1 MPLWPSNL
9 CRHAG
14 GRAIDDAGGRECV
27 GPDPVFRLPA
37 VAPHPPIHMTNAVL
51 ELRDVVKAYGDRRI
65 LDGVSFGVRK
75 GETKIIIG
83 ASGSGKSTI
92 LKLVMGLERPDEGQ
106 IFVNGEEITQ
116 LKERD
121 MVRVRQSM
129 GMVFQESALFDSLSV
144 RENVAY
150 RLYEI
155 GTGEDEIE
163 QRVRKGL
170 GFVGLEDAIDKT
182 PAELSGGMKRL
193 VALAR
198 ALIGEPEIMLYDEP
212 TAGLDPVTSRKINE
226 LIIALRDINNV
237 TGVFVTHRMRDAFTL
252 ATEYASNG
260 DGQVRFQSEDNFMCI
275 ANTRFL
281 MLRDG
286 KIIFEGPDEVLR
298 RSNDDYIKRFLA

>member
-1 MPLWPSNL
+1 
-9 CRHAG
+9 
-14 GRAIDDAGGRECV
+14 
-27 GPDPVFRLPA
+27 
-37 VAPHPPIHMTNAVL
+37 MTEAVL

-65 LDGVSFGVRK
+65 LDGVSFAVRR

-92 LKLVMGLERPDEGQ
+92 LKLAMGLEKPDEGQ
-106 IFVNGEEITQ
+106 IFVNGQEITK
-116 LKERD
+116 LRERD
-121 MVRVRQSM
+121 IVPIRQHM
-129 GMVFQESALFDSLSV
+129 GMVFQESALFDSLTV

-155 GTGEDEIE
+155 GTDENEIE

-182 PAELSGGMKRL
+182 PAELSGGMKRR

-198 ALIGEPEIMLYDEP
+198 ALIGEPQIMLYDEP

-226 LIIALRDINNV
+226 LIIALRDISNV

-252 ATEYASNG
+252 ASEYAENG
-260 DGQVRFQSEDNFMCI
+260 NGEVVFRREGQDLCI

-281 MLRDG
+281 LLRDG
-286 KIIFEGPDEVLR
+286 KIIFEGPDETLR
-298 RSNDDYIKRFLA
+298 RSEDPYIKRFLA